1 MYDLDAIKKRNSD
14 PGCFLLYTLQ
24 IQIDMKR
31 VVMNGNLIAFNED
44 QSVTVLKFANF
55 GFAQRKPSDLKENPE
70 ANEDVEIKI
79 IFY

>member
-1 MYDLDAIKKRNSD
+1 
-14 PGCFLLYTLQ
+14 
-24 IQIDMKR
+24 
-31 VVMNGNLIAFNED
+31 MNGNLIAFNED